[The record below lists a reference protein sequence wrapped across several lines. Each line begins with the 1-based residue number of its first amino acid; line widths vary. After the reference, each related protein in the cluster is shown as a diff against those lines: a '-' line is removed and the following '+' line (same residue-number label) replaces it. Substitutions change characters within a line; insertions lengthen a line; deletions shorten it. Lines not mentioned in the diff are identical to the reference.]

1 MTLKYIFV
9 MGDARVP
16 GFQHLYNL
24 CHVPLDNILMKAL
37 WEYGFEPLSCTWS
50 GLNDYNIYLDRQR
63 WVRSRFPLSPL
74 DVEFK
79 LWMEQPLTL
88 H

>member
-1 MTLKYIFV
+1 MLGSLASSISTTC
-9 MGDARVP
+9 ATS
-16 GFQHLYNL
+16 
-24 CHVPLDNILMKAL
+24 PLDNILMKAL
-37 WEYGFEPLSCTWS
+37 REYGFEPLSCTWS

-74 DVEFK
+74 DVGFK